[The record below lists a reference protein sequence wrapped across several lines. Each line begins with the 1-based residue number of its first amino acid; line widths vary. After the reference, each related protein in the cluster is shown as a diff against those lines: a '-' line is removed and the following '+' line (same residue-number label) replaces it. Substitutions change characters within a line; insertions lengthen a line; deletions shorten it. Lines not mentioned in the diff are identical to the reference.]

1 LKKSLILPR
10 TAEQLLQECVQE
22 VGESG
27 IGVEQAC
34 DCAKQVAQKIIRTRH
49 RRDAKMDRCQVLD
62 SPSRSRWIRPISRSR
77 IWQTAAVPTSPAEP
91 GTDAFALALNAS
103 YPATETLKRFFEK
116 IFENLRTIY
125 LSSSPLLCPPSR

>member
-34 DCAKQVAQKIIRTRH
+34 DRAKQVAQKITRTRH
-49 RRDAKMDRCQVLD
+49 RRDAKMDRCQIHDQPEQVEVD
-62 SPSRSRWIRPISRSR
+62 
-77 IWQTAAVPTSPAEP
+77 PAYIEVEDLAD
-91 GTDAFALALNAS
+91 GRRTHFASGAKNRRLRLGIKRLLPRHRN
-103 YPATETLKRFFEK
+103 PETL
-116 IFENLRTIY
+116 L
-125 LSSSPLLCPPSR
+125 